1 MEIQYF
7 KTVDSS
13 GYTEQIISLLTMAD
27 KEFIP
32 PLSSRG
38 STTQADLSGNTAV
51 SDGVM
56 TYYQEMAKQP
66 VVLALEDGRCYGFM
80 AFKENYSCP
89 QITVLPNLYAST
101 CVVHPDARGQGLM
114 RRFYEAMIE
123 LRPTYSICTRTWHT
137 NLSHLRV
144 LERLGFAEIAR
155 LKDHRGPGLDTVYFC
170 RLYKE
175 EKETNEWI

>member
-7 KTVDSS
+7 KTVEQS
-13 GYTEQIISLLTMAD
+13 GCAEQLLALLTLAD

-38 STTQADLSGNTAV
+38 STTQSDLSGSAAV
-51 SDGVM
+51 SDGV
-56 TYYQEMAKQP
+56 TAYYQEMAQQP
-66 VVLALEDGRCYGFM
+66 AVLALEDGKCYGFM
-80 AFKENYSCP
+80 AFKENYTCP

-114 RRFYEAMIE
+114 RRFYEAMIA
-123 LRPTYSICTRTWHT
+123 LHPTHSICTRTWHT

-144 LERLGFAEIAR
+144 LERLGFSEIAR

-170 RLYKE
+170 RTAK
-175 EKETNEWI
+175 